1 MLSDINQM
9 EKFPQTILK
18 LNSLNLTTELRSLAA
33 SFYVI
38 RCSLLFKL
46 YCVALLCECE
56 TGVTQSLVTPSRTLD
71 KFNRVSLYKIKE
83 RWNSS
88 HLQRDF
94 VKKELQQNL
103 YNIYNRY
110 FMFCRFQI
118 FVFLK
123 VE

>member
-18 LNSLNLTTELRSLAA
+18 RLFKFHNRTPA

-38 RCSLLFKL
+38 SCSLLFKL

-103 YNIYNRY
+103 YNIYNKY